1 MKGRHKVGSSTR
13 LPGGSDT
20 LASGLAVASLALLVG
35 FVSLPLLSL
44 VVWTVDKGTWR
55 AMASPVAVDALLL
68 SLRTTAITMA
78 ILLLIGTPAAYVL
91 ARAEFRGS
99 RVINTLIDIPVVL
112 PPSAAGIAL
121 LLAFGRLGLVGQYLN
136 VFGITLSF
144 TTAAVVMAEVFV
156 AAPFYVRQ
164 AATGFGA
171 VDRAVEEAAMVDGAD
186 HWRRF
191 FRVTVPL
198 ALPALVAGTLTA
210 WALGE
215 FGATIIFAGSFRG
228 VTQTIPLA
236 IFAEFQRDLDAAV
249 ALSVL
254 VLGFAFAV
262 ILAVRYLTARLSV
275 PCAVGQATSPPSVRI
290 MTSVAL
296 TRAVACLP
304 GSRPS
309 SSALSLVMRA
319 TT

>member
-1 MKGRHKVGSSTR
+1 MKSRDKDGPSLRFPR
-13 LPGGSDT
+13 GSDT
-20 LASGLAVASLALLVG
+20 VASGLAIAALALLVG

-68 SLRTTAITMA
+68 SVRTTGITLA
-78 ILLLIGTPAAYVL
+78 ILLLVGTPAAYVL
-91 ARAEFRGS
+91 ARADFRGS

-156 AAPFYVRQ
+156 AAPFYIRQ
-164 AATGFGA
+164 AATGFNA
-171 VDRAVEEAAMVDGAD
+171 VDRTVEEAALVDGAS
-186 HWRRF
+186 RSTVF
-191 FRVTVPL
+191 FKVTVPL
-198 ALPALVAGTLTA
+198 AFPALVAGALTA
-210 WALGE
+210 WARALGE

-236 IFAEFQRDLDAAV
+236 IFAEFHRDLDAAV

-262 ILAVRYLTARLSV
+262 ILAVRYLTAR
-275 PCAVGQATSPPSVRI
+275 ATAPE
-290 MTSVAL
+290 T
-296 TRAVACLP
+296 
-304 GSRPS
+304 
-309 SSALSLVMRA
+309 
-319 TT
+319 